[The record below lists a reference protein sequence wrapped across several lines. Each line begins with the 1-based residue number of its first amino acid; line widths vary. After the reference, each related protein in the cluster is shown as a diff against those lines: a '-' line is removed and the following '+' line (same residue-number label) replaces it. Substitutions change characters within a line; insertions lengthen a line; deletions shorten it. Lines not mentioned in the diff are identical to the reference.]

1 MKINLDELKW
11 LYEDVKDDIDEDEN
25 IEDFDDFKE
34 YIIGTIIS
42 NIEYDL
48 GVNFSDYVDLN
59 RFIEGDR

>member
-11 LYEDVKDDIDEDEN
+11 LYEDVKDNIDEDEN